1 MNEIKIIFIS
11 IQYNK
16 YEKMCNCLRWWF
28 IIIIPLHTCNRS
40 RKTQLS
46 QTTETRLQRK
56 KWNTYTSV
64 LSTFWYPPTPFIL
77 HICETFFLLSYFE
90 IRASLAWSW
99 PGSWINTVMNGLF
112 WCWRSPGALCRVCFV
127 SFCLLSLL
135 YPSMSSIVLF
145 WHIICKLISTN
156 VLPAY

>member
-1 MNEIKIIFIS
+1 MEWTKLNLFLSLYNIIN
-11 IQYNK
+11 NK

-90 IRASLAWSW
+90 IRASLGWSW
-99 PGSWINTVMNGLF
+99 PGSWPEILWWMACFDAGGHPV
-112 WCWRSPGALCRVCFV
+112 LCVGFV
-127 SFCLLSLL
+127 LSLSACYLFFTLQCPIL
-135 YPSMSSIVLF
+135 YFTDILSV
-145 WHIICKLISTN
+145 N
-156 VLPAY
+156 